1 MPDELLTASA
11 LSRRVSPI
19 SPATTVAEA
28 LHILSENPELGAIP
42 VVRGATPIGIVDRR
56 HLIERFARPYTRDL
70 FGKKPITTFMDDIP
84 LVVDARL
91 DLVKLGELYMQS
103 GKNTLRDYF
112 IITENG
118 EYAGLGNSHELMRL
132 LTERTQARLF
142 QLAHYD
148 ALTGLPN
155 RLLFLDRLRQAMTQ
169 ANRSERLVAIMLLD
183 LDRFK
188 TVNDTLGHSHGDR
201 LLTLIAGRL
210 TASVR
215 EGDTVARLGGDEFTV
230 LIPELR
236 YIQDAASIAKKIID
250 NLDLPF
256 TLNGHEMFITPSIG
270 IALYPFCEDVEE
282 LLVNADTAMYEAKN
296 LGGNSFQFYTF
307 EMRTASH
314 KRLAL
319 ESALRRALERNELIL
334 HYQPQLDLRSG
345 RIVGAEVLV
354 RWQHPEQGLI
364 PPSEFIPLA
373 EETGLIIPIG
383 EWVLR
388 TACAQA
394 REWQTQGLP
403 DLRLAVNLSARQFY
417 QKDFVATVLDI
428 LAQTGLAARHLELE
442 LTESTLM
449 QNTAGTV
456 AALAELH
463 QRGVQIAMDDF
474 GTGYSSLS
482 YLKRFPIDRVKI
494 DRSFVADVTT
504 DPDDAAIVGAIIA
517 MTRSLGLRVTA
528 EGVETEEQLN
538 FLCEHGC
545 HEIQGYLIGR
555 ALPPGEFERLG
566 FATRYACRCQD
577 PHIAPQCALPFAS

>member
-1 MPDELLTASA
+1 MPDELLTASV
-11 LSRRVSPI
+11 LTRRVQPTT
-19 SPATTVAEA
+19 PATTAAEV
-28 LHILSENPELGAIP
+28 LRLFSEDSDLAAVP
-42 VVRGATPIGIVDRR
+42 VVRETTPLGIVDRR
-56 HLIERFARPYTRDL
+56 QLIERFARPYTRDL
-70 FGKKPITTFMDDIP
+70 FGKKPITVFMDAKP
-84 LVVDARL
+84 LVVDARV
-91 DLVKLGELYMQS
+91 DLAKLGELYMQAA
-103 GKNTLRDYF
+103 KTTLHDCF

-118 EYAGLGNSHELMRL
+118 EYAGLGNGHELMRL

-155 RLLFLDRLRQAMTQ
+155 RLLYLDRLRQAMTQ
-169 ANRSERLVAIMLLD
+169 ANRSERLVAIMLID

-188 TVNDTLGHSHGDR
+188 TVNDTLGHTHGDR
-201 LLTLIAGRL
+201 LLTLIASRL

-215 EGDTVARLGGDEFTV
+215 EGDTIARLGGDEFTV

-236 YIQDAASIAKKIID
+236 YIQDAAAIAQKILD
-250 NLDLPF
+250 HLDLPF
-256 TLNGHEMFITPSIG
+256 TLNGHEVFITPSIG
-270 IALYPFCEDVEE
+270 IALYPFCDDIEE

-296 LGGNSFQFYTF
+296 LGGNNFQFYTH

-314 KRLAL
+314 KRLSM
-319 ESALRRALERNELIL
+319 ESALRHALGRNELVL
-334 HYQPQLDLRSG
+334 HYQPQLDLQSG
-345 RIVGAEVLV
+345 LIVGAEVLV
-354 RWQHPEQGLI
+354 RWRNPEQGLI

-383 EWVLR
+383 EWALR
-388 TACAQA
+388 TACAQVRA
-394 REWQTQGLP
+394 WQSRGLP
-403 DLRLAVNLSARQFY
+403 ELRVAVNLSARQFY
-417 QKDFVATVLDI
+417 QKDFVATVNNA
-428 LAQTGLAARHLELE
+428 LAQTGLAASHLEIE

-456 AALAELH
+456 AALSELH
-463 QRGVQIAMDDF
+463 RLGVQIAMDDF

-528 EGVETEEQLN
+528 EGVESESQLE

-555 ALPPGEFERLG
+555 PLPPEEFERLG
-566 FATRYACRCQD
+566 FATVYACRCQD
-577 PHIAPQCALPFAS
+577 SRTARQCDPPSVP